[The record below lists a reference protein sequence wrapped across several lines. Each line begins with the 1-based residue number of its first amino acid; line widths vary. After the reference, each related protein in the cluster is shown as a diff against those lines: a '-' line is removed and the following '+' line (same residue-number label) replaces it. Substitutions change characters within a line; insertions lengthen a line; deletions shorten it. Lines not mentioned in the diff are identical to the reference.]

1 MRHQNPKNNRPLTPQ
16 VTVTA
21 EDCNNNPDKM
31 VRRFSKMVKKE
42 GIIEE
47 CRTRAFFVKP
57 TTKRAE
63 KKRQRQR
70 VIDKVNRRR
79 DELFNIKDRSL
90 KRRK

>member
-1 MRHQNPKNNRPLTPQ
+1 MRRHNSKNKKSFNPQ
-16 VTVTA
+16 ITVTA
-21 EDCNNNPDKM
+21 EECNNNAEKM

-57 TTKRAE
+57 TTKRTE

-70 VIDKVNRRR
+70 LIDKVNRRR
-79 DELFNIKDRSL
+79 DELFNIKDRSV